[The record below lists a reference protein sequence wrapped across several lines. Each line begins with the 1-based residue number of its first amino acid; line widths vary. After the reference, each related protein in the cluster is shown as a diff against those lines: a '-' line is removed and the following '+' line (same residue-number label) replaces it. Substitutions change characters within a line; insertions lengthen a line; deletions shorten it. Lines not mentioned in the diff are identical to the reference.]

1 MQNISSKVQRT
12 VNEKTDS
19 AVYSIKANVNF
30 SNSFIYNNDAF
41 LSAST
46 QSTVGFSNTNIS
58 NIIATGSII

>member
-1 MQNISSKVQRT
+1 M
-12 VNEKTDS
+12 NEKTDS

-30 SNSFIYNNDAF
+30 SNSVIYNNDAF

-58 NIIATGSII
+58 DIIATGSII